1 MNRLARAAMAAI
13 TDPAVESE
21 AGFCQRFVR
30 QVAQLVVGHE
40 WDHLW
45 TPSALE
51 SMAVCRSAGLCV
63 TGPPE
68 PGDLLYK
75 GRRSGAFGHVGIYVG
90 DGRVAENSSTKIGRV
105 SGAKGYRT
113 LSQFGTVDAIVRLPG
128 IGDDQPHWAIVFPDG
143 QKIDGYERT
152 PGTVWAQVR
161 SWAAALGLSRSL
173 GWRAKTSE
181 PTIGGRVP
189 GSFVVESGSAWAPV
203 RSLAEITG
211 LHVRPEGGAITVY
224 R

>member
-1 MNRLARAAMAAI
+1 MNAIARAAMDAV
-13 TDPAVESE
+13 TDDDFERQ
-21 AGFCQRFVR
+21 AGYCQRFVR
-30 QVAQLVVGHE
+30 QVVQSVVGDRY
-40 WDHLW
+40 DHVW
-45 TPSALE
+45 SDSA
-51 SMAVCRSAGLCV
+51 ATTARACRAAGLAV
-63 TGPPE
+63 DGEPQ

-75 GRRSGAFGHVGIYVG
+75 TAGSGGYGHVGIYVG